1 MNGKSPQGPR
11 GHFLVGNSPEFLKDS
26 LSFIEQIAHD
36 YGDVV
41 KFNIGPFTTY
51 LLNHPDYIH
60 QVLVT
65 DAKKFQKSFMFKL
78 ILSKYIGNSV
88 VNSDGDFWKK
98 QRKLMQPAFHHNR
111 IQSYAQTMVDYTVQ
125 LMENWRDEV
134 DIDVEMMNVT
144 LRIASKTL
152 FDTDIAESGDVQEA
166 MNLFQEMVGKAVKSP
181 PILPDWIPTQDNR
194 NRKRINQMLD
204 DVVLKIIGERR
215 QQGNED
221 RGDLLS
227 MLMQATYDDGSH
239 MGDKQLR
246 DEVLTLFLAGHE
258 TTAIALSWAIYL
270 LATHP
275 EAEQKLMDE
284 LDIVLAGRLPEM
296 RDLPRLT
303 YTDMVIQEAMRL
315 YPPAWQTQREA
326 LEDVEIGGYTIKKGS
341 TVMVSPYL
349 AHRDARWWENPDKFI
364 PERFTPENM
373 KDQHKYAY
381 FPFGGGPR
389 ICIGNQF
396 AMMEAVLVL
405 ATIMQRCEFSLV
417 PGQDIQPAPLAT
429 LRSTNGI
436 KMWVRKPE
444 MILA

>member
-1 MNGKSPQGPR
+1 MTGTSPQGPR
-11 GHFLVGNSPEFLKDS
+11 GHFLVGSSPEFLKDS
-26 LSFIEQIAHD
+26 LGFVQQIAHE

-65 DAKKFQKSFMFKL
+65 DAKKFQKSFIFKL
-78 ILSKYIGNSV
+78 ILSKYLGNSLV
-88 VNSDGDFWKK
+88 SSDGDFWKK

-111 IQSYAQTMVDYTVQ
+111 IQSYAQTMVDYTVK
-125 LMENWRDEV
+125 LMEDWDDEV

-144 LRIASKTL
+144 LRIAGKTL
-152 FDTDIAESGDVQEA
+152 FDADIEEAGDVQEA
-166 MNLFQEMVGKAVKSP
+166 MNLFQETLGKAVKSP
-181 PILPDWIPTQDNR
+181 PILPDWLPTQDNR

-204 DVVLKIIGERR
+204 NVVLKIIAERR
-215 QQGNED
+215 EQGNED

-227 MLMQATYDDGSH
+227 MLMQATYEDGEH
-239 MGDKQLR
+239 MSDKQLR
-246 DEVLTLFLAGHE
+246 DEVLTLFIAGHE
-258 TTAIALSWAIYL
+258 TTAIALSWSLYL

-275 EAEQKLMDE
+275 EAEQKIMEE
-284 LDIVLAGRLPEM
+284 LDTVLGGRLPEM
-296 RDLPRLT
+296 RDMPRLT
-303 YTDMVIQEAMRL
+303 YTNMVIQEAMRL

-341 TVMVSPYL
+341 TIMVSPFL
-349 AHRDARWWENPDKFI
+349 THRDARWWENPDEFI
-364 PERFTPENM
+364 PERFAPENM
-373 KDQHKYAY
+373 EQHKYAY

-405 ATIMQRCEFSLV
+405 ATLMQRCTFTLA
-417 PGQDIQPAPLAT
+417 PGQDIQPAPLVT

-436 KMWVRKPE
+436 KMWVKQHE
-444 MILA
+444 TMVLA